1 MEKLL
6 QDVSFGVNLKHLRKS
21 KGFSQTALV
30 AQMQVLGSNISR
42 TTYNKIEQGS
52 RNIYISDLLRLQH
65 IYDISFDEFFC
76 NLEF

>member
-6 QDVSFGVNLKHLRKS
+6 QDVSFGVNLKHLRKLKS
-21 KGFSQTALV
+21 FSQTALV

-52 RNIYISDLLRLQH
+52 RNIYISDLLRLQR
-65 IYDISFDEFFC
+65 IYDVSFDEFFS

>member
-6 QDVSFGVNLKHLRKS
+6 QDVSFGINLKRLRNS
-21 KGFSQTALV
+21 KGFSQTSLV

-52 RNIYISDLLRLQH
+52 RNIYISDLLRLQR
-65 IYDISFDEFFC
+65 IYDVSFDEFFS
-76 NLEF
+76 NLKF